1 MVSLRSAKW
10 TELIITPIQDRRDLM
25 VEGVLTGEK
34 GSFDMPILLKLY
46 GTAKEPAATNLK
58 KAMQDARLPVKD
70 FVAAERARQ
79 KAAQLVEHDKKLR
92 QKQEQMQALR
102 RARDLGAS
110 VRFNGGQGQQFEA
123 RQKSQFSNITVL
135 RDGIPG
141 VGISGPSMVKLVHSS
156 TTQNPRGLTEVVEKN
171 GATEEA
177 LAALPMTP
185 QLEALATTLLP
196 YQLQGLNWLRD
207 REFPRLPAS
216 PNGTVQLW
224 KRDPRSR
231 DMFTNIA
238 TSDTT
243 KTPELA
249 SGGILADD
257 MGLGKIIQIIAL
269 MVSDPNRGSGP
280 TLIVAPLS
288 VMSNW
293 SGQIEKHVKPEHALR
308 VFTYHGP

>member
-1 MVSLRSAKW
+1 
-10 TELIITPIQDRRDLM
+10 
-25 VEGVLTGEK
+25 
-34 GSFDMPILLKLY
+34 
-46 GTAKEPAATNLK
+46 
-58 KAMQDARLPVKD
+58 
-70 FVAAERARQ
+70 
-79 KAAQLVEHDKKLR
+79 
-92 QKQEQMQALR
+92 MQALR

-123 RQKSQFSNITVL
+123 RQKSQFSNITIP

-156 TTQNPRGLTEVVEKN
+156 TTQNPSGLTEVVEKN
-171 GATEEA
+171 RATEEA

-185 QLEALATTLLP
+185 QSEALATTLLP

-216 PNGTVQLW
+216 PNETVQLW
-224 KRDPRSR
+224 KRDPLSR

-238 TSDTT
+238 TSYTT
-243 KTPELA
+243 KAPDLA
-249 SGGILADD
+249 SGSILAHD
-257 MGLGKIIQIIAL
+257 MGLGKSIQIIAL

-280 TLIVAPLS
+280 TLIVAPLN

-308 VFTYHGP
+308 VFTYHGSTRSIQSPAELGSFDVVLTTYQTMALKYLPAGQKDQAKPVPRSSGLFSVAWRRVILDEGHQIRNSKSKMAQAA